1 MPSTS
6 PLWDGYGYGDAS
18 EDDLLALLDGA
29 DSAAN
34 DAADPTVSPD
44 VAGGL
49 AVAIAG
55 HEEIKQRLDPDNI
68 APGCTTARGGGDPT
82 RDVSQSQLR
91 RKEGP

>member
-1 MPSTS
+1 MPSTPP
-6 PLWDGYGYGDAS
+6 PLWDGYDDAS

-49 AVAIAG
+49 AFAIAG
-55 HEEIKQRLDPDNI
+55 HEEIKQRLDPDNYRARLHDRAQVI
-68 APGCTTARGGGDPT
+68 AGSWKP
-82 RDVSQSQLR
+82 
-91 RKEGP
+91 